1 MNDVT
6 LSSTQAIQPEAH
18 ESEHDHEHQHA
29 HSHGNHQHDHH
40 HHGDHHHG
48 DHHHGDH
55 QHGDHQHGHSHPH
68 THGPLVQLG
77 LKPLPFAPHSS
88 HEESATPKPQAADTP
103 RTPIDI
109 ADLRLK
115 LSTGRGP
122 AFWRSL
128 DEAAETPEL
137 TEYVE
142 QEFPGLS
149 GQIPEGVDRRS
160 LLKVMA
166 ASLAMA
172 GAAACTKQPKELI
185 VPYVRQPENVI
196 LGLPLFYA
204 TAMTTNG
211 YARGLLVESHLNRP
225 TKVEGNPDHPA
236 SLGSTTIFE
245 QASVLS
251 LYDPDRSETVMKEG
265 RISNQSE
272 FTGTFSTEA
281 QAIAARKGEGFA
293 ILTGITTSPTLIGQ
307 INAVLAQWP
316 NTKWYVHE
324 PAVNPAVSSAARK
337 IAGKSAFISYDLSKA
352 DVIVSLESDFLNSG
366 PACLAYARQFAAK
379 RNIDSGR
386 EPVRLYA
393 LESSPCVSNTLA
405 DHRIPVKSS
414 AIPAIAYQ
422 LASKC
427 GVSAP
432 ASGTAESWVSA
443 IADDLQKHKG
453 RCVVIPGEFQPESV
467 HLAAYAINASLGNVG
482 STVKVLD
489 SVEADG
495 THTIEDLTNDLNS
508 GHVETLLVLGGNP
521 VYSAPASL
529 NFEAAIR
536 KARMV
541 VRLGQI
547 FDETSRWSHWHIPE
561 AHYLETWSDARAF
574 DGTVTIMQPL
584 IEPLYS
590 GKSPHEL
597 LTILLGKPDQNSH
610 DIVKANWQ
618 SQLKGDFDAA
628 WKTSLHNGFVEG
640 VSSSTIAAG
649 GTPALPALGTSEAN
663 FEVVFRPDPTIADGQ
678 WANNGWLQEL
688 PKPQT
693 KVSWENTVYVSV
705 KDAEAQKLV
714 EGSVVKVTV
723 NGKSVSGPAFI
734 MPGHAVGSAT
744 VFLGYGRPNSG
755 RVGTQIGYNAYSIQD
770 NATPFVAAGS
780 IQKTGEM
787 IKLAN
792 TQETQSMEEREP
804 VRATDWKEFREH
816 PNFPTMEE
824 PSVPAELTLYPNQ
837 WTYEGYKWG
846 MSIDLNV
853 CTGCSACAI
862 ACQAEN
868 NIAVVGKDQV
878 GRGRHMHWIRIDRY
892 YSGDLDKPEIYNQPV
907 PCMHCENAP
916 CELVC
921 PVAATV
927 HSNEGLNQMVYNR
940 CVGTRYCSNNC
951 PYKVRR
957 FNFYLYSDWQTESMY
972 GMRNPDVTVRSR
984 GVMEKCSY
992 CVQRIQEA
1000 KITTEKQNRRIRD
1013 GEILTACQQV
1023 CPTQAIS
1030 FGDLNDPNA
1039 KVRKQQALKRNY
1051 GLLDDLNT
1059 RPRTTYLGYV
1069 RNTNEALRGQ
1079 RG

>member
-1 MNDVT
+1 MSDLT
-6 LSSTQAIQPEAH
+6 IFPILTDDH
-18 ESEHDHEHQHA
+18 HDH
-29 HSHGNHQHDHH
+29 DH
-40 HHGDHHHG
+40 
-48 DHHHGDH
+48 
-55 QHGDHQHGHSHPH
+55 DHQHGHNH
-68 THGPLVQLG
+68 QDEER
-77 LKPLPFAPHSS
+77 KPV
-88 HEESATPKPQAADTP
+88 
-103 RTPIDI
+103 DI
-109 ADLRLK
+109 TALREK
-115 LSTGRGP
+115 LASGRGP
-122 AFWRSL
+122 AFWRTL

-196 LGLPLFYA
+196 PGLPLFYA
-204 TAMTTNG
+204 TAMTSHG

-245 QASVLS
+245 QASTLS

-265 RISNQSE
+265 RISNISE
-272 FTGTFSTEA
+272 FTGALSSEA
-281 QAIAARKGEGFA
+281 QAIAGRKGEGFA
-293 ILTGITTSPTLIGQ
+293 ILTGATTSPTLISQ
-307 INAVLAQWP
+307 INAIIAQWP
-316 NTKWYVHE
+316 ATKWYVHE
-324 PAVNPAVSSAARK
+324 PGVNPAVKSAAKK
-337 IAGKSAFISYDLSKA
+337 IAGKNAFIAYDFSKA
-352 DVIVSLESDFLNSG
+352 DVVVSLESDFLNSG
-366 PACLAYARQFAAK
+366 PAALVYARQFAAK
-379 RNIDSGR
+379 RGIDNGQ
-386 EPVRLYA
+386 EPVRMYA
-393 LESSPCVSNTLA
+393 VESSTSVSGSLA
-405 DHRIPVKSS
+405 DHHIPVKSS

-422 LASKC
+422 LAAKC

-432 ASGTAESWVSA
+432 AAGAELPWVAA
-443 IADDLQKHKG
+443 IAADLQKHKG
-453 RCVVIPGEFQPESV
+453 RSIVIPGDFQPESV
-467 HLAAYAINASLGNVG
+467 HLAAYAINAALGNVG
-482 STVKVLD
+482 STVKILD
-489 SVEADG
+489 GVEPDG
-495 THTIEDLTNDLNS
+495 THSLEDLTDDLNG
-508 GHVETLLVLGGNP
+508 GHVETLLILAGNP
-521 VYSAPASL
+521 VYSAPVSL
-529 NFEAAIR
+529 NFEGAIR

-541 VRLGQI
+541 VRLGQY

-574 DGTVTIMQPL
+574 DGTVTITQPL

-590 GKSPHEL
+590 GKSAHEI
-597 LTILLGKPDQNSH
+597 LTILLGKPDNTSH
-610 DIVKANWQ
+610 DLVKANWQ
-618 SQLKGDFDAA
+618 SQAKGDFDAM
-628 WKTSLHNGFVEG
+628 WKTSLHNGVVEG
-640 VSSSTIAAG
+640 TAVATIAASG
-649 GTPALPALGTSEAN
+649 AVALPALGTSEAN
-663 FEVVFRPDPTIADGQ
+663 FEIVFRPDPTIGDGT

-693 KVSWENTVYVSV
+693 KITWENTVYVST
-705 KDAEAQKLV
+705 KDAEAKKLS
-714 EGSVVKVTV
+714 EGDVVKITV
-723 NGKSVSGPAFI
+723 NGKSVTGPVFVV
-734 MPGHAVGSAT
+734 PGHAVGSAT
-744 VFLGYGRPNSG
+744 IFLGYGRKNSG
-755 RVGTQIGYNAYSIQD
+755 RVGTDIGYNAYSIQD
-770 NATPFVAAGS
+770 AAMPYVAAGS
-780 IQKTGEM
+780 IDKTGDSV
-787 IKLAN
+787 KLAN
-792 TQETQSMEEREP
+792 TQEMQTMADRAP
-804 VRATDWKEFREH
+804 VRAAEWTEFKEH
-816 PNFPTMEE
+816 PNFPTAEE
-824 PSVPAELTLYPNQ
+824 PSVPKELTLYPNQ

-846 MSIDLNV
+846 MSIDLNI

-878 GRGRHMHWIRIDRY
+878 TRGRHMHWIRIDRY
-892 YSGDLDKPEIYNQPV
+892 YSGNLDTPEIYNQPV

-916 CELVC
+916 CEVVC

-927 HSNEGLNQMVYNR
+927 HSQEGLNQMVYNR

-957 FNFYLYSDWQTESMY
+957 FNFYLYSDWQTESMW

-1000 KITTEKQNRRIRD
+1000 KINTEKQQRRIRD
-1013 GEILTACQQV
+1013 GEILTACQQA
-1023 CPTQAIS
+1023 CPTQAIT

-1039 KVRKQQALKRNY
+1039 KVTKQQALKRNY

-1069 RNTNEALRGQ
+1069 RNSNEALRGQ